1 MMVFSFLVDDLFHQE
16 LGQLL
21 SNREHVDGRRQHFK
35 FLCQDRTLVKKK
47 TVQYNIEEHGWMLVL
62 GFRFF

>member
-35 FLCQDRTLVKKK
+35 FLCQDRTLVKKENG
-47 TVQYNIEEHGWMLVL
+47 TVQYRRTWLDVGAWFQI
-62 GFRFF
+62 F